1 MTIISTTY
9 GVGGHNTDLP
19 NNNITRQVVD
29 NEDGTVTITTWT
41 NGTTSATTRA
51 MTADEL
57 AARAARTLEAN
68 ATTLRSRAQR
78 ALNTN
83 ATFLALASPTNAQT
97 LAQVRNLTRETSAL
111 IRLLLNQVD
120 DITGT

>member
-9 GVGGHNTDLP
+9 GLGGYDPEHPDA
-19 NNNITRQVVD
+19 NITEQVVA
-29 NEDGTVTITTWT
+29 NPDGTVSVTKD
-41 NGTTSATTRA
+41 GATVVHSNDA
-51 MTADEL
+51 VTARVAEQL
-57 AARAARTLEAN
+57 AAQALDAN
-68 ATTLRSRAQR
+68 ASTLRSRAQR